1 MSSALISLA
10 HLKRNK
16 RAVAEFMTNFAPL
29 WSNSSKIKDFAKLA
43 AIREIVDI
51 LFIPTRHIYH
61 KPAWFLMAIFM

>member
-29 WSNSSKIKDFAKLA
+29 WSNSSKIKDFAKLT
-43 AIREIVDI
+43 AIEKSLTFCLYPHGTYTTSLVG
-51 LFIPTRHIYH
+51 F
-61 KPAWFLMAIFM
+61 